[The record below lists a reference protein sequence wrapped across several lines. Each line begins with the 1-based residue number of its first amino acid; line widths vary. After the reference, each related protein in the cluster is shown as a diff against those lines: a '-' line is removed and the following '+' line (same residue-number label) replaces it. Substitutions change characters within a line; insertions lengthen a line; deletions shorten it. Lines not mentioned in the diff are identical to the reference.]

1 MLKNFLK
8 LFRSDCQIIAN
19 YAMILSVISGP
30 LLVIV
35 FMKFLFPAFSDFIY
49 TKTGFPINEYYT
61 LLAITLICIIPFM
74 IGLVYSKVLNGDRDF
89 QSEGLLTVQ
98 DANRNFLF
106 MRMLIAALIC
116 FILVWLTIILVKP
129 VPTEGWLRNLFIAC
143 LLSVQAPF
151 VYMLID
157 TFGKKKVR
165 RLSLWILCSM
175 FLITVPFGLLVHH
188 PWNYF
193 AFFSPLYWVAWSW
206 VIRSPMESLLYGTI
220 AVILTSGVIV
230 LLFRNYNMT
239 RRQ

>member
-1 MLKNFLK
+1 MLKSFLK
-8 LFRSDCQIIAN
+8 LFRSDCRIIAN

-49 TKTGFPINEYYT
+49 SKTGFPINKYYS
-61 LLAITLICIIPFM
+61 LIAITFVCLVPFLPGILYANII
-74 IGLVYSKVLNGDRDF
+74 KDKRDF

-116 FILVWLTIILVKP
+116 FILLWLTIILVKP
-129 VPTEGWLRNLFIAC
+129 VPAEGWLRNLFIAC
-143 LLSVQAPF
+143 LLSVQAPLVCLLICTLVMHKVKRISVF
-151 VYMLID
+151 V
-157 TFGKKKVR
+157 
-165 RLSLWILCSM
+165 LCCI

>member
-1 MLKNFLK
+1 
-8 LFRSDCQIIAN
+8 
-19 YAMILSVISGP
+19 MILSVISGP

-49 TKTGFPINEYYT
+49 TKTGFLINEYYT
-61 LLAITLICIIPFM
+61 LIAITLICIIPFT

-89 QSEGLLTVQ
+89 QSEDLLTVQ

-106 MRMLIAALIC
+106 MRMLITALIC

-143 LLSVQAPF
+143 LLSIQAPLVCLLICTLVMNKVKRISVF
-151 VYMLID
+151 V
-157 TFGKKKVR
+157 
-165 RLSLWILCSM
+165 LCCI

-206 VIRSPMESLLYGTI
+206 VIRSPTESLLYGTI

-239 RRQ
+239 GRQSDRKTA